1 MGLCASV
8 ANPLLF
14 YSPKNLRMP
23 SLFTGSKYS
32 SLILFPVLHVPLSFQ
47 DCGFDREHWNVS
59 PARNASQREAGG
71 DESDEE

>member
-1 MGLCASV
+1 
-8 ANPLLF
+8 
-14 YSPKNLRMP
+14 MP

-32 SLILFPVLHVPLSFQ
+32 SLILFPALHVPLSFQ

-71 DESDEE
+71 DESNEEESATGYISSGGCVPIV